1 MDAKELKKQLNI
13 EHYRQIFTELGAE
26 WKETNGEYWQ
36 LKTGCHNLN
45 WEDGSYKL
53 YFYLDTQT
61 FFCFTHC
68 NVAFDIFELIHKRWG
83 LEKKPHTFRGII
95 KWICGVVGFSERV
108 SVEDRVNYSSN
119 WKSILNPYI
128 NTKNNPC
135 ILRSYNKDVLQAFP
149 ALYHESFIKDNISIQ
164 TMQRWQVGYYVTQN
178 QITLP
183 VFDKDGRLV
192 GIHCRNLDKARLARG
207 QKYIPL
213 RLLGGEEYK
222 FKTGQVLYGINYNQY
237 MIKRTG
243 RAILFEA
250 PKSVLQMASYF
261 GITNSVAKFGS
272 NLSIT
277 QRNLLL
283 DLGVKEVVIAD
294 DKQYKQA
301 SGDEW
306 HSYCARVVKIAK
318 MFNGYCKVTA
328 IVDDKGLLE
337 YKDSPSDKGKEV
349 WTELFKSRKLIKT

>member
-13 EHYRQIFTELGAE
+13 EHYRLIFTELGAE
-26 WKETNGEYWQ
+26 WKETNNEYWQ
-36 LKTGCHNLN
+36 LRTGCHNLN

-68 NVAFDIFELIHKRWG
+68 NVAFDILDLIHKRWE
-83 LEKKPHTFRGII
+83 LEQKPHTFRGII
-95 KWICGVVGFSERV
+95 KWICGIIGFSERV
-108 SVEDRVNYSSN
+108 SVENQINYSLN

-128 NTKNNPC
+128 NDNKADHSTRC
-135 ILRSYNKDVLQAFP
+135 YNKDILNAIPSLRHQ
-149 ALYHESFIKDNISIQ
+149 SFIDDNISCD
-164 TMQRWQVGYYVTQN
+164 TMQRWQIGYYVPQN
-178 QITLP
+178 QVTIP
-183 VFDKDGRLV
+183 VFDKIGRLI
-192 GIHCRNLDKARLARG
+192 GIHCRNLDRKRLTKG

-213 RLLGGEEYK
+213 RTLGGEEYK
-222 FKTGQVLYGINYNQY
+222 FKTSQILYGINYNQH

-250 PKSVLQMASYF
+250 PKSVLQMDSYF

-272 NLSIT
+272 NLSII

-283 DLGVKEVVIAD
+283 ELGVKEVVIAD
-294 DKQYKQA
+294 DKQYKEC
-301 SGDEW
+301 SGEEW
-306 HSYCARVVKIAK
+306 GSYCARVVKIAK

-328 IVDDKGLLE
+328 IVDNQGVLD

-349 WTELFKSRKLIKT
+349 WTELFKDRKLIKI